1 MAKKKSKPD
10 MLVGTVTLSKMFGV
24 TPRTVQRLAQEGVLP
39 KPEGK
44 EGNANLYRLDKSVQA
59 YINHLKSLAE
69 QRADKADQNEVLKEQ
84 KIIAETELKKS
95 QLELH
100 RLKIDINRGKYLNKT
115 DAVNEFRAFYKIFKK
130 FALCI
135 PGRVTAIIKGY
146 VEPVVSNGIE
156 KDLRQEV
163 NSMLKNFI
171 VAGHKGE
178 PDK

>member
-1 MAKKKSKPD
+1 MSKKKNKPD

-24 TPRTVQRLAQEGVLP
+24 TSRTVQRLAQEGVLP

-59 YINHLKSLAE
+59 YIHYLKSLAE
-69 QRADKADQNEVLKEQ
+69 QRADKADQNEALKEQ

-95 QLELH
+95 QLKFH
-100 RLKIDINRGKYLNKT
+100 ILKVDADREKYINKT
-115 DAVNEFRAFYKIFKK
+115 DAVNEFRVFYKMFKK

-135 PGRVTAIIKGY
+135 PGRMAAIIEGY
-146 VEPVVSNGIE
+146 VGPVVSKGIE

-163 NSMLKNFI
+163 TSMLKNFT